1 MAVTVNFEQRLLEEW
16 AASPVATIMRLTLEI
31 DRELRK
37 LLGATGK
44 LGQYQGEMPEAVD
57 LLQKGDGL
65 QLPRELRDSLT
76 QFWSLRNTV
85 VHGQP
90 LSGNLAL
97 RALDYG
103 LRILRMVKSIP
114 RYSYVVVRAD
124 IPVYANPACAPPA
137 REDVRGVMLETFSPE
152 GKPTGRHI
160 FPSTKTYSPGES
172 VSWEWN
178 RQNEKG
184 WGPSWYQEPDP
195 NDPSRRT
202 IKSAWGESLEFVGRN
217 LEDI

>member
-1 MAVTVNFEQRLLEEW
+1 
-16 AASPVATIMRLTLEI
+16 MRLTLEI

-37 LLGATGK
+37 LLAATGN
-44 LGQYQGEMPEAVD
+44 LSQYQGVLPEAIG
-57 LLQKGDGL
+57 LLERANGIE
-65 QLPRELRDSLT
+65 LPRELKDTLT
-76 QFWSLRNTV
+76 QFWSLRNHV
-85 VHGQP
+85 VHSQV
-90 LSGNLAL
+90 SEHMAL

-103 LRILRMVKSIP
+103 LRILKMVKSIP

-124 IPVYANPACAPPA
+124 IPVYANSACNPPA
-137 REDVRGVMLETFSPE
+137 REDVRGVILETFSPE

-160 FPSTKTYSPGES
+160 FPSTKTYSAGES

-195 NDPSRRT
+195 NDPSTRT

>member
-1 MAVTVNFEQRLLEEW
+1 MVTATFEQQILEEA
-16 AASPVATIMRLTLEI
+16 AASPVVAIMRLTLEI

-37 LLGATGK
+37 LLAATGN
-44 LGQYQGEMPEAVD
+44 LSQYKGELPEAIG
-57 LLQKGDGL
+57 LLERANEIE
-65 QLPRELRDSLT
+65 LPRELKDTLT
-76 QFWSLRNTV
+76 QFWSLRNHI
-85 VHGQP
+85 VHSQV
-90 LSGNLAL
+90 SEHLAL

-103 LRILRMVKSIP
+103 LRILKMVKSIP

-124 IPVYANPACAPPA
+124 IPVYANSACNPPA
-137 REDVRGVMLETFSPE
+137 REDVRGVILETFSPE
-152 GKPTGRHI
+152 GKSTGRHI
-160 FPSTKTYSPGES
+160 FPTTKVYSPGES

-184 WGPSWYQEPDP
+184 WSASWYQEPDP

>member
-1 MAVTVNFEQRLLEEW
+1 MSATASFEQQLLEEA
-16 AASPVATIMRLTLEI
+16 AASPVVAIMRLTIEI

-37 LLGATGK
+37 LLAVYGRLA
-44 LGQYQGEMPEAVD
+44 QYQGELPEAIG
-57 LLQKGDGL
+57 LLEMSSGGQP
-65 QLPRELRDSLT
+65 PRELKDTLA
-76 QFWSLRNTV
+76 QFWSLRNHV
-85 VHGQP
+85 VHSQV
-90 LSGNLAL
+90 SEHLAL

-114 RYSYVVVRAD
+114 RHSYIVVRAD
-124 IPVYANPACAPPA
+124 IPLYANPECAPPA
-137 REDVRGVMLETFSPE
+137 REDVRGVILETFSPE

-160 FPSTKTYSPGES
+160 FPSTKTYRLGES

-184 WGPSWYQEPDP
+184 WGETWYRDPDT
-195 NDPSRRT
+195 RE
-202 IKSAWGESLEFVGRN
+202 IKSAWGESLEFIGRN

>member
-1 MAVTVNFEQRLLEEW
+1 MVTATFEQQILEEA
-16 AASPVATIMRLTLEI
+16 AASPVVAIMRLTLEI

-37 LLGATGK
+37 LLAATGN
-44 LGQYQGEMPEAVD
+44 LSQYQGVLPEAIG
-57 LLQKGDGL
+57 LLERANGIE
-65 QLPRELRDSLT
+65 LPRELKDTLT
-76 QFWSLRNTV
+76 QFWSLRNHV
-85 VHGQP
+85 VHSQV
-90 LSGNLAL
+90 SEHMAL

-103 LRILRMVKSIP
+103 LRILKMVKSIP

-124 IPVYANPACAPPA
+124 IPVYANSACNPPA
-137 REDVRGVMLETFSPE
+137 REDVRGVILETFSPE

-160 FPSTKTYSPGES
+160 FPSTKTYSAGES

-195 NDPSRRT
+195 NDPSTRT

>member
-1 MAVTVNFEQRLLEEW
+1 MVTATFEQQILEEA
-16 AASPVATIMRLTLEI
+16 AASPVVAVMRLTLEI

-37 LLGATGK
+37 LLAATGN
-44 LGQYQGEMPEAVD
+44 LSQYQGVLPEAIG
-57 LLQKGDGL
+57 LLERANGI
-65 QLPRELRDSLT
+65 QLPRELRDTLT
-76 QFWSLRNTV
+76 QFWSLRNHV
-85 VHGQP
+85 VHSQV
-90 LSGNLAL
+90 SEHLAL

-103 LRILRMVKSIP
+103 LRILKMVKSIP

-124 IPVYANPACAPPA
+124 FPVYANAACKPPA
-137 REDVRGVMLETFSPE
+137 RDDVRGVMLETFSPE

-160 FPSTKTYSPGES
+160 FPTTKTYSPGES

-195 NDPSRRT
+195 DDPGRRT
-202 IKSAWGESLEFVGRN
+202 IKSAWGESLEFIGRN
-217 LEDI
+217 LDDI

>member
-1 MAVTVNFEQRLLEEW
+1 MVTATFEQQILEEA
-16 AASPVATIMRLTLEI
+16 AASPVVAIMRLTLEI

-37 LLGATGK
+37 LLAATGN
-44 LGQYQGEMPEAVD
+44 LSQYQGVLPEAIG
-57 LLQKGDGL
+57 LLERANGIE
-65 QLPRELRDSLT
+65 LPRELKDTLT
-76 QFWSLRNTV
+76 QFWSLRNHV
-85 VHGQP
+85 VHSQV
-90 LSGNLAL
+90 SEHLAL

-103 LRILRMVKSIP
+103 LRILKMVKSIP

-124 IPVYANPACAPPA
+124 VPVYANSACNPPA
-137 REDVRGVMLETFSPE
+137 REDVRGVIIETFSPE
-152 GKPTGRHI
+152 GKPTGWHI
-160 FPSTKTYSPGES
+160 FPSTKPYSPGES

>member
-1 MAVTVNFEQRLLEEW
+1 MAVTVNFEQQLLEEA
-16 AASPVATIMRLTLEI
+16 AASPVVAIMRLTLEI

-37 LLGATGK
+37 LLASNGSLA
-44 LGQYQGEMPEAVD
+44 QYQGD
-57 LLQKGDGL
+57 LPGAIVLLERANGIV
-65 QLPRELRDSLT
+65 LPRELKDTLT
-76 QFWSLRNTV
+76 QFWSLRNQI
-85 VHGQP
+85 VHSQVP
-90 LSGNLAL
+90 EHLAL

-114 RYSYVVVRAD
+114 RYSYVVVRAH
-124 IPVYANPACAPPA
+124 IPVYADSACKPPA

-152 GKPTGRHI
+152 GKSGGRHI
-160 FPSTKTYSPGES
+160 LPTTKTYSPGES

-195 NDPSRRT
+195 NDPSRGT

-217 LEDI
+217 LNEI